1 MLLNLSLQS
10 NTQIAIVPTKVT
22 FLIPTELTTR
32 QPVDQTEE
40 RRNGIPLR
48 VAINFVTLKHGALN
62 SHTGRRTIRVF
73 ADSMVRTVKDPHLI
87 RNGTTTIDL
96 LQDHSKLQLLVQ
108 LSKST
113 LLRTEVKQSLGLRLS
128 NGLMLNQM
136 EDFQLLQKSNRLLLR
151 IRVNQSMK
159 MVLLELHH
167 LLSEV
172 TLSTNHQ
179 EPMKV
184 SLVQMEEITE
194 ETKTRPNLERLA
206 KIGDHIVLINIT
218 ITPMRRNPDTVLR
231 LVIINVETQMVKIQS
246 GVTQL
251 IQLKDGNYVS
261 QFQQLVLGL
270 QLSTKMEQRVTL
282 RLVQFMVLQS
292 HHWQALTPKLQPSHS
307 FSRSTVISFLPD
319 TIQESLREATL

>member
-1 MLLNLSLQS
+1 
-10 NTQIAIVPTKVT
+10 
-22 FLIPTELTTR
+22 
-32 QPVDQTEE
+32 
-40 RRNGIPLR
+40 
-48 VAINFVTLKHGALN
+48 
-62 SHTGRRTIRVF
+62 
-73 ADSMVRTVKDPHLI
+73 
-87 RNGTTTIDL
+87 
-96 LQDHSKLQLLVQ
+96 
-108 LSKST
+108 
-113 LLRTEVKQSLGLRLS
+113 
-128 NGLMLNQM
+128 
-136 EDFQLLQKSNRLLLR
+136 
-151 IRVNQSMK
+151 

-194 ETKTRPNLERLA
+194 EIKTRPNLERLA

-246 GVTQL
+246 GVIQL

-270 QLSTKMEQRVTL
+270 QL
-282 RLVQFMVLQS
+282 
-292 HHWQALTPKLQPSHS
+292 
-307 FSRSTVISFLPD
+307 
-319 TIQESLREATL
+319 